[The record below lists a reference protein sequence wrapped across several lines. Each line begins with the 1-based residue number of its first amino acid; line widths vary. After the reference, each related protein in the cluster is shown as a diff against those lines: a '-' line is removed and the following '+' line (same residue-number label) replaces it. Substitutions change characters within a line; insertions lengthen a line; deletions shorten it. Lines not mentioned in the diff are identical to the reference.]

1 MRAMKKLSESE
12 IIKYFQKQNL
22 KKFVAEDVETFLLGK
37 TKLAT
42 SIDTLVESTDIPPK
56 SDFSDIARK
65 SIVSSVSDFAAKGI
79 IPKFCIVSITFPKN
93 ISKKQVVK
101 LSTGFTKAC
110 NEFNLK
116 LLGGDTNEGKEIV
129 IHSVLF
135 GSPDKIIPRN
145 GAKIGDVILTTGAFG
160 YQAAALDIISKKR
173 ISTKKFLTKSK
184 KLFFRPVPRLEFGYS
199 ARNLLSSSMDSSDG
213 LSTCLNEL
221 SNQSRK
227 QFVITKLPV
236 NSDLIDFAT
245 KNKINL
251 SNLVFNGGEEF
262 ELVCTVSVKNLPKIY
277 KIAKRKKI
285 KLFEIGYVVKGKNV
299 VSESNGKRLTI
310 HDKGWKHFQK

>member
-1 MRAMKKLSESE
+1 MKKLSENQ
-12 IIKYFQKQNL
+12 IIRYFQKQNL
-22 KKFVAEDVETFLLGK
+22 KKFVAEDVETFLFGK
-37 TKLAT
+37 TKFAT
-42 SIDTLVESTDIPPK
+42 SIDTLVQSTDIPAK

-65 SIVSSVSDFAAKGI
+65 SIVSSLSDFAAKGI

-110 NEFNLK
+110 DEFNLK
-116 LLGGDTNEGKEIV
+116 LLGGDTNEGKEII

-145 GAKIGDVILTTGAFG
+145 GAKIGDVIITTGAFG
-160 YQAAALDIISKKR
+160 YQAAALDIMNKKR
-173 ISTKKFLTKSK
+173 ITTKKFLSKSK
-184 KLFFRPVPRLEFGYS
+184 KLFFKPVPRLEFGYS

-221 SNQSRK
+221 SNQSSK

-245 KNKINL
+245 KNKINFA
-251 SNLVFNGGEEF
+251 NLVFNGGEEF
-262 ELVCTVSVKNLPKIY
+262 ELVCTISPNNLSKIY
-277 KIAKRKKI
+277 KIAKKLKI
-285 KLFEIGYVVKGKNV
+285 NLFEIGYVRRGKNV
-299 VSESNGKRLTI
+299 ISESDGKRLPI
-310 HDKGWKHFQK
+310 HDKGWKHFQHDLK

>member
-145 GAKIGDVILTTGAFG
+145 GAKIGDVIITTGAFG
-160 YQAAALDIISKKR
+160 YQAAALDIINKKR

-221 SNQSRK
+221 SKQSRK

-245 KNKINL
+245 KNKINP

-277 KIAKRKKI
+277 KITKKKKI
-285 KLFEIGYVVKGKNV
+285 NLFEIGYVVKGKNV

>member
-1 MRAMKKLSESE
+1 MRAMKKLSEKQ

-22 KKFVAEDVETFLLGK
+22 KKFVSEDVEIFLFGK
-37 TKLAT
+37 TKFAT
-42 SIDTLVESTDIPPK
+42 SIDTLVQSTDIPPK

-65 SIVSSVSDFAAKGI
+65 SIVSSVSDFASKGI
-79 IPKFCIVSITFPKN
+79 IPKFCIVSITLPKN
-93 ISKKQVVK
+93 IQKKQVIK

-135 GSPDKIIPRN
+135 GSPDKVIPRN
-145 GAKIGDVILTTGAFG
+145 GAKIGDVIITTGAFG
-160 YQAAALDIISKKR
+160 YQAAALDIMNKKR
-173 ISTKKFLTKSK
+173 ITTKKFLTKSK
-184 KLFFRPVPRLEFGYS
+184 KLFFRPIPRLEFGYS

-236 NSDLIDFAT
+236 NSDLVDFTT
-245 KNKINL
+245 KNKMNL

-285 KLFEIGYVVKGKNV
+285 KLFEIGYVARGKNV
-299 VSESNGKRLTI
+299 VSKSNGKRFTI
-310 HDKGWKHFQK
+310 HDKGWKHFQS